1 MRCLCSVKYLEFHGW
16 LWGGTVA
23 WLTGLGGLFGHLKFP
38 RILLLHHL
46 LGKAVFPTR
55 WECIYG
61 GVWAVEFMLI
71 HKIIIIIISSYYF
84 LLFWPCVDAGLVRTD
99 RRKQLLKII
108 LALTEALNNQCW
120 KSSLC
125 FWTLPELNLLILTWP
140 SHPWSCFQTQLFHI
154 VLFRPSSVHSVSCL
168 WLSRN
173 GTFPW
178 TI

>member
-1 MRCLCSVKYLEFHGW
+1 MYCIWNMWCLCSVKYLEFHGW
-16 LWGGTVA
+16 LWGGTMA

-46 LGKAVFPTR
+46 LGKAVFPTG
-55 WECIYG
+55 WDCLWQCVG
-61 GVWAVEFMLI
+61 CGI
-71 HKIIIIIISSYYF
+71 HAHTYNYYYHHIQ
-84 LLFWPCVDAGLVRTD
+84 LLFLAVLTMC
-99 RRKQLLKII
+99 RR
-108 LALTEALNNQCW
+108 W
-120 KSSLC
+120 FSP
-125 FWTLPELNLLILTWP
+125 FPELNLLILTWP
-140 SHPWSCFQTQLFHI
+140 SHPWSCFQTQLYHV